1 MSTNEANQKSES
13 GSTVCSEP
21 LDMEHFRNVHKSAY
35 GFNPRSYP
43 ETKSEYDRR
52 IKSMDNHFQEE
63 QEAIRKRVAECNH
76 DFKPYFGSVLAC
88 SGCGATTTVSMD
100 GKSKPIDLPLD

>member
-1 MSTNEANQKSES
+1 MSEAPISES
-13 GSTVCSEP
+13 SKSDVCSEP

-43 ETKSEYDRR
+43 KTKAEYDQR
-52 IKSMDNHFQEE
+52 IKSMDAHFKEE
-63 QEAIRKRVAECNH
+63 QEAIRKRVADCNH